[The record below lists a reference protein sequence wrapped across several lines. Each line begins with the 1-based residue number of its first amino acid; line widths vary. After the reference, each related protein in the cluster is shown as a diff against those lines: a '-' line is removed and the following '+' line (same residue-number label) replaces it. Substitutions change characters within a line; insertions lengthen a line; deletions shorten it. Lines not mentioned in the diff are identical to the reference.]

1 MARLKNYKKF
11 EQTKGGIVFARN
23 YTKRIETAL
32 KIAKKYQE
40 RWDYLLWVASANLLD
55 IPAYKNKIISP
66 INNGAERCLFFAFEE
81 LSLNDQVYLRLYD
94 MASDNRVFCIIDD
107 CLNIKNSA
115 SGRTKR
121 LLSMQD
127 KFDFRLLL
135 SENPVCRGLRD
146 VYALMQFM
154 DASLLNMTET
164 QFLHQFMPFYTDDFD
179 VSKRWSKPKFERQA
193 MKLLNP
199 YILFCDLKDNLKIN
213 YREYWFD
220 LTDKEKIAYRQDK
233 ERFLQGKMRVLFLQA
248 IQEFQYLY
256 TICQKKVEKLAE
268 LLDDIEQRK
277 EKVIIYTK
285 YLGEVKFL
293 RESGLLK
300 GKKYV
305 IMSGMSDRK
314 KAAQRFEKDYDV
326 MICTYKVE
334 IPRLILKGCA
344 NLIYFS
350 QTFDYKDKTHILSR
364 FYGDDE
370 LSLSVYDFWVNSRLE
385 TLIKDNLIR
394 KKKLLQ
400 NVCKSMS
407 SGEVGCL

>member
-11 EQTKGGIVFARN
+11 EQTKGGIIFARN

-32 KIAKKYQE
+32 KIAKKCQDQ
-40 RWDYLLWVASANLLD
+40 WDYLLWVASANLLD
-55 IPAYKNKIISP
+55 IPAYKNKIITKIYKNADS
-66 INNGAERCLFFAFEE
+66 CQFFAFEE
-81 LSLNDQVYLRLYD
+81 LSLNDQIYLRLYD
-94 MASDNRVFCIIDD
+94 LASDNRVFCVIDG
-107 CLNIKNSA
+107 CLNIKNTT

-135 SENPVCRGLRD
+135 SENLVCRGLRD

-154 DASLLNMTET
+154 DTSILGMTEI
-164 QFLHQFMPFYTDDFD
+164 QFQNRFMPFYTDDFD
-179 VSKRWSKPKFERQA
+179 VSKRWSKPKFERLA
-193 MKLLNP
+193 MKLLRP
-199 YILFCDLKDNLKIN
+199 YVLFCDLTDNLNIN
-213 YREYWFD
+213 YQGYWFD
-220 LTDKEKIAYRQDK
+220 LTDKEKIAYQEDK
-233 ERFLQGKMRVLFLQA
+233 ERFLHGKMRVLFLQA

-268 LLDDIEQRK
+268 LLDDIEKRK

-285 YLGEVKFL
+285 YLGEIKFL
-293 RESGLLK
+293 RESGLLR

-370 LSLSVYDFWVNSRLE
+370 LFLNVYDFWVNTRLE
-385 TLIKDNLIR
+385 TLIKDNLLR
-394 KKKLLQ
+394 KKQLLQ
-400 NVCKSMS
+400 NLSQTMNFDGVCY
-407 SGEVGCL
+407 L